1 MTRDDEKEKVF
12 NEILER
18 LCEGELISH
27 ILKKE
32 VRPKNYPGYS
42 QFFEWLKDEERANK
56 YARAREIGIEIE
68 VDEIKAI
75 ADGDLFIEEEEW
87 TVNEAGEK
95 KLVKV
100 VKKANYQQK
109 AQMIDARKWR
119 AGKMSG
125 KYSNKQIDL
134 GGAKRVSIVL
144 DLGDDDEKEDEN
156 EEN

>member
-1 MTRDDEKEKVF
+1 MGGVSWDEKKEKVF

-27 ILKKE
+27 ILNKE
-32 VRPKNYPGYS
+32 TRSKTYPSYS

-68 VDEIKAI
+68 LDEVRSI
-75 ADGDLFIEEEEW
+75 ADSELFIEETEYI
-87 TVNEAGEK
+87 VDEK
-95 KLVKV
+95 GNKKPVKV

-119 AGKMSG
+119 AGKLSG
-125 KYSNKQIDL
+125 KYANKPIDL
-134 GGAKRVSIVL
+134 GAVKRVNITL
-144 DLGDDDEKEDEN
+144 DLKDEDDDEGE
-156 EEN
+156 